1 MIGQQF
7 VHQRNQFQELLRRRE
22 QVLFLRREVNF
33 DFGLKELGNLGL
45 PCGQISLADG
55 RRAIDPNAQSQ
66 RLLVLARER
75 H

>member
-1 MIGQQF
+1 
-7 VHQRNQFQELLRRRE
+7 
-22 QVLFLRREVNF
+22 LFLRREVNF